1 MKHKIEW
8 VEIPAGEFVFGLS
21 NEQISKIRRKVHEDF
36 GYEKTD
42 DSVDRIIDNIV
53 NKSRINQPKLTREEL
68 SLLKNDGLS
77 PIIRAE
83 SVLRDIQYFPNMT
96 LDTFYISKFPITT
109 PQMVEFM
116 EIVPVGKLKNLYL
129 STINKQVDSKIPA
142 MVSWYLAD
150 WFCQW
155 IGGRLPT
162 EAEWEKASRGTDGRL
177 YPWGEVW
184 HIDRGNF
191 FPAETSDKLNI
202 EYEIETLATPVDTH
216 PSGASPFGVW
226 DMCGNV
232 QEWTSTIKTS
242 SSGEG
247 PVLKSSSI
255 ANRVVS
261 YWFDAILAFNRQGG
275 RNVNDSYEYTG
286 FRPVK
291 DKWIISHWKG
301 WR

>member
-21 NEQISKIRRKVHEDF
+21 NEHISKIRRKVYEDF

-53 NKSRINQPKLTREEL
+53 NKSRSNQPKLTQVEL
-68 SLLKNDGLS
+68 SLLKNDRLS
-77 PIIRAE
+77 PVIRAE

-96 LDTFYISKFPITT
+96 LDTFYISKFPVTT
-109 PQMVEFM
+109 QQMVEFM
-116 EIVPVGKLKNLYL
+116 EIGPVGKLKDLYL
-129 STINKQVDSKIPA
+129 STVNTQDDSKIPA

-162 EAEWEKASRGTDGRL
+162 ESEWEKASRGTDGRL
-177 YPWGEVW
+177 YPWGEEW
-184 HIDRGNF
+184 HTDRGNF
-191 FPAETSDKLNI
+191 SHAETSTKMKIQNNEGI
-202 EYEIETLATPVDTH
+202 LATPVDSY
-216 PSGASPFGVW
+216 PAGVSPFGVW

-232 QEWTSTIKTS
+232 QEWTSTIKASNNT
-242 SSGEG
+242 EG
-247 PVLKSSSI
+247 PLLKSSSI
-255 ANRVVS
+255 AYRVIS
-261 YWFDAILAFNRQGG
+261 SWFDAVLAFHRQGG
-275 RNVNDSYEYTG
+275 RSINDAYEYTG

-291 DKWIISHWKG
+291 DKWISSYWKG
-301 WR
+301 WS